1 MSQNTFNLLNM
12 NIRFIIP
19 CLFACTLLFSSCDSG
34 ESSTVAKASLAAN
47 SSTDQFADYWY
58 AGEAEI
64 SSYSLEQ
71 VRYGETRRGDAVLV
85 FVTEPFSK
93 SKQVKLDYPEQAGDD
108 KVTVMKLNHIRK
120 FNTGIY
126 DYSMMTSTF
135 TPVQLQEYPH
145 SLKNT
150 TTVQEWCGHTFTQ
163 YNLDDEEY
171 AVQQFSYFESEG
183 DIEKEIDAVLLEDEI
198 WNRLRINPESIPTG
212 QVDIIPGTFFIRF
225 AHENI
230 RPTQARIS
238 RKAQGDTSEL
248 KVEYLH
254 HQRTLTINFETDFPH
269 QILSWTEAQ
278 GDDLTRATR
287 KQSIKNAYWAK
298 NSNKFQNL
306 RDTLQLIK

>member
-1 MSQNTFNLLNM
+1 M
-12 NIRFIIP
+12 RFLIP
-19 CLFACTLLFSSCDSG
+19 TLLVFPFLISACDYDSKPDVARASISG
-34 ESSTVAKASLAAN
+34 DPVPDE
-47 SSTDQFADYWY
+47 FADYWY

-64 SSYSLEQ
+64 SSYTLEQ
-71 VRYGETRRGDAVLV
+71 MRYGETRRGDAVLV

-93 SKQVKLDYPEQAGDD
+93 KKQVKLDYPQQAEDD
-108 KVTVMKLNHIRK
+108 KVSVLKLNNIRK

-135 TPVQLQEYPH
+135 TPVQWQQFPN
-145 SLKNT
+145 SLKTT

-163 YNLDDEEY
+163 YNLEDDEY

-198 WNRLRINPESIPTG
+198 WNRLRLNPKSIPTG

-225 AHENI
+225 SHENI
-230 RPTQARIS
+230 RPTQARITLEEL
-238 RKAQGDTSEL
+238 GDTSEL

-254 HQRTLTINFETDFPH
+254 HPRTLTINFQTEFPH

-278 GDDLTRATR
+278 EGNLTKATR

-298 NSNKFQNL
+298 NSNKFENL